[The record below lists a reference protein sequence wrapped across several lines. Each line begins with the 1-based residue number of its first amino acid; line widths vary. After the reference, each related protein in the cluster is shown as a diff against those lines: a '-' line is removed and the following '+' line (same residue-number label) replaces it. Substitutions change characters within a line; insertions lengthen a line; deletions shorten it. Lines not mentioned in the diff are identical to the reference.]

1 MNDVNLVI
9 ETLKEDIIGALQ
21 NSKLP
26 ISVIYYLMDNI
37 YREVEDEY
45 KFTIQ
50 QAYKKQLQEQQE
62 AIEKEQE
69 ETKEE

>member
-1 MNDVNLVI
+1 MNDINLII

-45 KFTIQ
+45 KLTIQ

-62 AIEKEQE
+62 AIKKEQE
-69 ETKEE
+69 EIKEE